1 MRNSIGTR
9 SFVDREVVVLKY
21 IHVAIAVLIVVPTFI
36 LSMFV
41 GIFPAAV
48 MRLFGAGKTADR
60 WMRFNGTNIS
70 RTILWSLHMKIE
82 IKGID
87 RIPRDGT
94 PVCFVS
100 NHQSML
106 DIPAV
111 IAGLKIWAGFI
122 TKQELDRIPL
132 VNSWIRSIN
141 CVYIDRN
148 SPRSSIS
155 AILKGV
161 ENIRKG
167 IPMFIFP
174 EGTRSKTGALG
185 KFKTGSLKLATRAK
199 AVIVPITIDGTR
211 RALEQKQGIGRVR
224 VVISVA
230 EPIPTAQLDEE
241 QLKILP
247 DTVYGAIEEQ
257 FSSIVERA
265 V

>member
-1 MRNSIGTR
+1 MRNSTGTR
-9 SFVDREVVVLKY
+9 SFVDREVDVLRY
-21 IHVAIAVLIVVPTFI
+21 VHVAIAVLIVVPTFI

-41 GIFPAAV
+41 GIFPSAV
-48 MRLFGAGKTADR
+48 LRLVGANKAADR

-70 RTILWSLHMKIE
+70 RTILWSLNIKIE
-82 IKGID
+82 VKGAE
-87 RIPRDGT
+87 RIPRDGS

-111 IAGLKIWAGFI
+111 IAGLRIWAGFI
-122 TKQELDRIPL
+122 TKQELDSIPL

-148 SPRSSIS
+148 SPRSAIS

-161 ENIRKG
+161 ENIRNG

-174 EGTRSKTGALG
+174 EGTRSKTGRLG

-211 RALEQKQGIGRVR
+211 KALEQKKGIRRVR
-224 VVISVA
+224 VIISVA
-230 EPIPTAQLDEE
+230 DPIPTADLNEE
-241 QLKILP
+241 QLKNLP

-257 FSSIVERA
+257 FSSIVVQA

>member
-1 MRNSIGTR
+1 
-9 SFVDREVVVLKY
+9 VLKY
-21 IHVAIAVLIVVPTFI
+21 IHIAIALLIVVPTFI

-41 GIFPAAV
+41 AIIPSV
-48 MRLFGAGKTADR
+48 VLRLFGASSIAER

-70 RTILWSLHMKIE
+70 RTILWSLRMKIE
-82 IKGID
+82 TKGMD

-111 IAGLKIWAGFI
+111 IAGLRIWAGFI

-132 VNSWIRSIN
+132 VKSWIRSIN
-141 CVYIDRN
+141 CVYIDRK

-174 EGTRSKTGALG
+174 EGTRSRTGQLG
-185 KFKTGSLKLATRAK
+185 TFKTGSLKLATRAK

-211 RALEQKQGIGRVR
+211 KAFEQKQGIRRVH

-230 EPIPTAQLDEE
+230 EPIATSLLDEAQLKE
-241 QLKILP
+241 LP
-247 DTVYGAIEEQ
+247 NTVYGAIEEQ
-257 FSSIVERA
+257 FSSITNASV
-265 V
+265 

>member
-1 MRNSIGTR
+1 M
-9 SFVDREVVVLKY
+9 LKY
-21 IHVAIAVLIVVPTFI
+21 IHIAIAVLIVVPTFI

-41 GIFPAAV
+41 GILPSAIL
-48 MRLFGAGKTADR
+48 RLFNAHRVADR

-70 RTILWSLHMKIE
+70 RTILWSLNIKIRAVGLE
-82 IKGID
+82 K
-87 RIPRDGT
+87 IPRDGS

-111 IAGLKIWAGFI
+111 IAGLRIWAGFI

-132 VNSWIRSIN
+132 VSSWIWSIN
-141 CVYIDRN
+141 CVYIDRK

-161 ENIRKG
+161 ENIRNG

-174 EGTRSKTGALG
+174 EGTRSKDGSLG
-185 KFKTGSLKLATRAK
+185 EFKSGSLKLATRAK

-211 RALEQKQGIGRVR
+211 KALEQKQGVR
-224 VVISVA
+224 RTVVIISVA
-230 EPIPTAQLDEE
+230 DPIPTANLNEE
-241 QLKILP
+241 ELKVLP
-247 DTVYGAIEEQ
+247 DTVYGAIEQQ
-257 FSSIVERA
+257 FSSIVKKS